1 MHPNIHNDSVDDKR
15 VCESL
20 TWNHWIEL
28 NCKETEAEFD
38 VSDHCRVEQVKSHSN
53 EQNRA

>member
-20 TWNHWIEL
+20 TWNHWVKL
-28 NCKETEAEFD
+28 NCEETESKLD
-38 VSDHCRVEQVKSHSN
+38 VAYHSSVKQVESHGDK
-53 EQNRA
+53 QNRA

>member
-20 TWNHWIEL
+20 TWNHWIKL
-28 NCKETEAEFD
+28 NCKETEAKFD
-38 VSDHCRVEQVKSHSN
+38 VSDHCRVEQVKSHSD
-53 EQNRA
+53 E